1 MNHVL
6 DDYIFNN
13 YVVIGVSAG
22 PDSMCLLDLLQK
34 KTTKIVVCHINH
46 NVRKESIEEEEYITK
61 YCQDK
66 NIILEKTT
74 INNYQENNF
83 ENEARKKRYMF
94 YEEILK
100 KYNSKTLLLAHH
112 GDDLIETILM
122 KISRGSNLEGY
133 AGIKEISNVK
143 NYQIIR
149 PLLKYTKE
157 DIINYNKSNNIKYYN
172 DSSNQSTNYTRNR
185 YRLNILPLLKKED
198 KNIHKKYLKYSK
210 TLIEYDDYIKR
221 EVKRNIN
228 NVYKDNIINIDNLN
242 KLDTFLIKNILYNIM
257 NNIYQNKN
265 NIITDR
271 HIQNIISLLN
281 NTKPNIKIDL
291 PPFTLVGATTRAGDL
306 SAPLRD
312 RFGIISKLQYYTVEE
327 LTQIIKRTAKVLG
340 VGIEDD
346 AAVEL
351 ASRSRGTPRIANR
364 LFKRVRD
371 FALVKGDGNID
382 KDIINIALDR
392 LKVDNMGLD
401 ETDHELLLAIIKKF
415 NGGPVGV
422 EAVASA
428 IGEEVTTI
436 EDVYE
441 PYLLQTGLLKRTS
454 RGRVATPKAYE
465 VLHLNY
471 EDFRKK

>member
-291 PPFTLVGATTRAGDL
+291 PNNKEIVKEYN
-306 SAPLRD
+306 
-312 RFGIISKLQYYTVEE
+312 KL
-327 LTQIIKRTAKVLG
+327 IIKDKTSDIKNYKIEFNDKIEIENL
-340 VGIEDD
+340 IIEKIESEDD
-346 AAVEL
+346 DSNSVC
-351 ASRSRGTPRIANR
+351 R
-364 LFKRVRD
+364 L
-371 FALVKGDGNID
+371 NS
-382 KDIINIALDR
+382 KDITLPLYIRNREDGDYIILKGSNNRKKIKEIFIEKKLPLKKRNNYPLLVDSNNNIIWIPNIKKSKFCNKKSENYDIIIR
-392 LKVDNMGLD
+392 CNERK
-401 ETDHELLLAIIKKF
+401 EDHE
-415 NGGPVGV
+415 
-422 EAVASA
+422 
-428 IGEEVTTI
+428 
-436 EDVYE
+436 
-441 PYLLQTGLLKRTS
+441 
-454 RGRVATPKAYE
+454 
-465 VLHLNY
+465 
-471 EDFRKK
+471 

>member
-172 DSSNQSTNYTRNR
+172 DNSNQSTNYTRNR

-291 PPFTLVGATTRAGDL
+291 PNNKEIVKEYN
-306 SAPLRD
+306 
-312 RFGIISKLQYYTVEE
+312 KL
-327 LTQIIKRTAKVLG
+327 IIKDKTSDIKNYKIEFNDKIEIENL
-340 VGIEDD
+340 IIEKIESEDD
-346 AAVEL
+346 DSNSVC
-351 ASRSRGTPRIANR
+351 R
-364 LFKRVRD
+364 L
-371 FALVKGDGNID
+371 NS
-382 KDIINIALDR
+382 KDITLPLYIRNREDGDYIILKGSNNRKKIKEIFIEKKLPLKKRNNYPLLVDSNNNIIWIP
-392 LKVDNMGLD
+392 N
-401 ETDHELLLAIIKKF
+401 IKKSKF
-415 NGGPVGV
+415 CNKKS
-422 EAVASA
+422 ENYD
-428 IGEEVTTI
+428 IIIRCNERK
-436 EDVYE
+436 EDYE
-441 PYLLQTGLLKRTS
+441 
-454 RGRVATPKAYE
+454 
-465 VLHLNY
+465 
-471 EDFRKK
+471 

>member
-13 YVVIGVSAG
+13 YVIIGVSAG

-291 PPFTLVGATTRAGDL
+291 PNNKEIVKEYN
-306 SAPLRD
+306 
-312 RFGIISKLQYYTVEE
+312 KL
-327 LTQIIKRTAKVLG
+327 IIKDKTSDIKNYKIEFNDKIEIENL
-340 VGIEDD
+340 IIEKIESEDD
-346 AAVEL
+346 DSNSVC
-351 ASRSRGTPRIANR
+351 R
-364 LFKRVRD
+364 L
-371 FALVKGDGNID
+371 NS
-382 KDIINIALDR
+382 KDITLPLYIRNREDGDYIILKGSNNRKKIKEIFIEKKLPLNKRNNYPLLVDSNNNIIWIP
-392 LKVDNMGLD
+392 N
-401 ETDHELLLAIIKKF
+401 IKKSKF
-415 NGGPVGV
+415 CNKKS
-422 EAVASA
+422 ENYD
-428 IGEEVTTI
+428 IIIRCNERK
-436 EDVYE
+436 EDYE
-441 PYLLQTGLLKRTS
+441 
-454 RGRVATPKAYE
+454 
-465 VLHLNY
+465 
-471 EDFRKK
+471 

>member
-291 PPFTLVGATTRAGDL
+291 PNNKEIVKEYN
-306 SAPLRD
+306 
-312 RFGIISKLQYYTVEE
+312 KL
-327 LTQIIKRTAKVLG
+327 IIKDKTSDIKNYKIEFNDKIEIEVKKDNQNVIVKVKNKGAKIPEEKLKRIFEKFYRADSSRTSKTGGSGLGLAIAKE
-340 VGIEDD
+340 I
-346 AAVEL
+346 VEL
-351 ASRSRGTPRIANR
+351 HNGKIIATSND
-364 LFKRVRD
+364 L
-371 FALVKGDGNID
+371 
-382 KDIINIALDR
+382 
-392 LKVDNMGLD
+392 
-401 ETDHELLLAIIKKF
+401 ETVF
-415 NGGPVGV
+415 
-422 EAVASA
+422 
-428 IGEEVTTI
+428 EV
-436 EDVYE
+436 
-441 PYLLQTGLLKRTS
+441 
-454 RGRVATPKAYE
+454 
-465 VLHLNY
+465 VLPLCKN
-471 EDFRKK
+471 

>member
-133 AGIKEISNVK
+133 AGIKEVSNVK

-157 DIINYNKSNNIKYYN
+157 DIINYNKYNNIKYYN

-291 PPFTLVGATTRAGDL
+291 PNNKEIVKEYN
-306 SAPLRD
+306 
-312 RFGIISKLQYYTVEE
+312 KL
-327 LTQIIKRTAKVLG
+327 IIKDKTSDIKNYKIEFNDKIEIENL
-340 VGIEDD
+340 IIEKIESEDD
-346 AAVEL
+346 DSNSVC
-351 ASRSRGTPRIANR
+351 R
-364 LFKRVRD
+364 L
-371 FALVKGDGNID
+371 NS
-382 KDIINIALDR
+382 KDITLPLYIRNREDGDYIILKGSNNRKKIKEIFIEKKLPLNKRNNYPLLVDSNNNIIWIP
-392 LKVDNMGLD
+392 N
-401 ETDHELLLAIIKKF
+401 IKKSKF
-415 NGGPVGV
+415 CNKKS
-422 EAVASA
+422 ENYD
-428 IGEEVTTI
+428 IIIRCNERK
-436 EDVYE
+436 EDYE
-441 PYLLQTGLLKRTS
+441 
-454 RGRVATPKAYE
+454 
-465 VLHLNY
+465 
-471 EDFRKK
+471 

>member
-242 KLDTFLIKNILYNIM
+242 KLDNFLIKNILYNIM

-291 PPFTLVGATTRAGDL
+291 PNNKEIVKEYN
-306 SAPLRD
+306 
-312 RFGIISKLQYYTVEE
+312 KL
-327 LTQIIKRTAKVLG
+327 IIKDKTSDIKNYKIEFNDKIEIENL
-340 VGIEDD
+340 IIEKIESEDD
-346 AAVEL
+346 DSNSVC
-351 ASRSRGTPRIANR
+351 R
-364 LFKRVRD
+364 L
-371 FALVKGDGNID
+371 NS
-382 KDIINIALDR
+382 KDITLPLYIRNREDGDYIILKGSNNRKKIKEIFIEKKLPLNKRNNYPLLVDSNNNIIWIP
-392 LKVDNMGLD
+392 N
-401 ETDHELLLAIIKKF
+401 IKKSKF
-415 NGGPVGV
+415 CNKKS
-422 EAVASA
+422 ENYD
-428 IGEEVTTI
+428 IIIRCNERK
-436 EDVYE
+436 EDYE
-441 PYLLQTGLLKRTS
+441 
-454 RGRVATPKAYE
+454 
-465 VLHLNY
+465 
-471 EDFRKK
+471 

>member
-133 AGIKEISNVK
+133 AGIKEVSNVK

-185 YRLNILPLLKKED
+185 YRLNILPLLKKEN

-291 PPFTLVGATTRAGDL
+291 PNNKEIVKEYN
-306 SAPLRD
+306 
-312 RFGIISKLQYYTVEE
+312 KL
-327 LTQIIKRTAKVLG
+327 IIKDKTSDIKNYKIEFNDKIEIENL
-340 VGIEDD
+340 IIEKIESEDD
-346 AAVEL
+346 DSNSVC
-351 ASRSRGTPRIANR
+351 R
-364 LFKRVRD
+364 L
-371 FALVKGDGNID
+371 NS
-382 KDIINIALDR
+382 KDITLPLYIRNREDGDYIILKGSNNRKKIKEIFIEKKLPLKKRNNYPLLVDSNNNIIWIP
-392 LKVDNMGLD
+392 N
-401 ETDHELLLAIIKKF
+401 IKKSKF
-415 NGGPVGV
+415 CNKKS
-422 EAVASA
+422 ENYD
-428 IGEEVTTI
+428 IIIRCNERK
-436 EDVYE
+436 EDYE
-441 PYLLQTGLLKRTS
+441 
-454 RGRVATPKAYE
+454 
-465 VLHLNY
+465 
-471 EDFRKK
+471 

>member
-133 AGIKEISNVK
+133 AGIKEVSNVK

-291 PPFTLVGATTRAGDL
+291 PNNKEIVKEYN
-306 SAPLRD
+306 
-312 RFGIISKLQYYTVEE
+312 KL
-327 LTQIIKRTAKVLG
+327 IIKDKTSDIKNYKIEFNDKIEIENL
-340 VGIEDD
+340 IIEKIESEDD
-346 AAVEL
+346 DSNSVC
-351 ASRSRGTPRIANR
+351 R
-364 LFKRVRD
+364 L
-371 FALVKGDGNID
+371 NS
-382 KDIINIALDR
+382 KDITLPLYIRNREDGDYIILKGSNNRKKIKEIFIEKKLPLSKRNNYPLLVDSNNNIIWIP
-392 LKVDNMGLD
+392 N
-401 ETDHELLLAIIKKF
+401 IKKSKF
-415 NGGPVGV
+415 CNKKS
-422 EAVASA
+422 ENYD
-428 IGEEVTTI
+428 IIIRCNERK
-436 EDVYE
+436 EDYE
-441 PYLLQTGLLKRTS
+441 
-454 RGRVATPKAYE
+454 
-465 VLHLNY
+465 
-471 EDFRKK
+471 

>member
-66 NIILEKTT
+66 NIILEKTI

-83 ENEARKKRYMF
+83 ENEARKKRYIF

-265 NIITDR
+265 NIITDK

-291 PPFTLVGATTRAGDL
+291 PNNKEIVKEYN
-306 SAPLRD
+306 
-312 RFGIISKLQYYTVEE
+312 KL
-327 LTQIIKRTAKVLG
+327 IIKDKTSDIKNYKIEFNDKIEIENL
-340 VGIEDD
+340 IIEKIESEDD
-346 AAVEL
+346 DSNSVC
-351 ASRSRGTPRIANR
+351 R
-364 LFKRVRD
+364 L
-371 FALVKGDGNID
+371 NS
-382 KDIINIALDR
+382 KDITLPLYIRNREDGDYIILKGSNNRKKIKEIFIEKKLPLKKRNNYPLLVDSNNNIIWIP
-392 LKVDNMGLD
+392 N
-401 ETDHELLLAIIKKF
+401 IKKSKF
-415 NGGPVGV
+415 CNKKS
-422 EAVASA
+422 ENYD
-428 IGEEVTTI
+428 IIIRCNERK
-436 EDVYE
+436 EDYE
-441 PYLLQTGLLKRTS
+441 
-454 RGRVATPKAYE
+454 
-465 VLHLNY
+465 
-471 EDFRKK
+471 

>member
-1 MNHVL
+1 
-6 DDYIFNN
+6 
-13 YVVIGVSAG
+13 
-22 PDSMCLLDLLQK
+22 
-34 KTTKIVVCHINH
+34 
-46 NVRKESIEEEEYITK
+46 
-61 YCQDK
+61 
-66 NIILEKTT
+66 
-74 INNYQENNF
+74 
-83 ENEARKKRYMF
+83 
-94 YEEILK
+94 
-100 KYNSKTLLLAHH
+100 
-112 GDDLIETILM
+112 M

-291 PPFTLVGATTRAGDL
+291 PNNKEIVKEYN
-306 SAPLRD
+306 
-312 RFGIISKLQYYTVEE
+312 KL
-327 LTQIIKRTAKVLG
+327 IIK
-340 VGIEDD
+340 
-346 AAVEL
+346 
-351 ASRSRGTPRIANR
+351 
-364 LFKRVRD
+364 
-371 FALVKGDGNID
+371 
-382 KDIINIALDR
+382 DIYSIKI
-392 LKVDNMGLD
+392 
-401 ETDHELLLAIIKKF
+401 LLIF
-415 NGGPVGV
+415 
-422 EAVASA
+422 S
-428 IGEEVTTI
+428 
-436 EDVYE
+436 
-441 PYLLQTGLLKRTS
+441 
-454 RGRVATPKAYE
+454 
-465 VLHLNY
+465 
-471 EDFRKK
+471 

>member
-228 NVYKDNIINIDNLN
+228 NVYKDNIININNLN

-281 NTKPNIKIDL
+281 NAKPNIKIDL
-291 PPFTLVGATTRAGDL
+291 PNNKEIVKEYN
-306 SAPLRD
+306 
-312 RFGIISKLQYYTVEE
+312 KL
-327 LTQIIKRTAKVLG
+327 IIKDKTSDIKNYKIEFNDKIEIESL
-340 VGIEDD
+340 IIEKIESEDD
-346 AAVEL
+346 DSNSVC
-351 ASRSRGTPRIANR
+351 R
-364 LFKRVRD
+364 L
-371 FALVKGDGNID
+371 NS
-382 KDIINIALDR
+382 KDITLPLYIRNREDGDYIILKGSNNRKKIKEIFIEKKLPLKKRNNYPLLVDSNNNIIWIP
-392 LKVDNMGLD
+392 N
-401 ETDHELLLAIIKKF
+401 IKKSKF
-415 NGGPVGV
+415 CNKKS
-422 EAVASA
+422 ENYD
-428 IGEEVTTI
+428 IIIRCNERK
-436 EDVYE
+436 EDYE
-441 PYLLQTGLLKRTS
+441 
-454 RGRVATPKAYE
+454 
-465 VLHLNY
+465 
-471 EDFRKK
+471 

>member
-1 MNHVL
+1 MQKEDIMNHVL

-291 PPFTLVGATTRAGDL
+291 PNNKEIVKEYN
-306 SAPLRD
+306 
-312 RFGIISKLQYYTVEE
+312 KL
-327 LTQIIKRTAKVLG
+327 IIKDKTSDIKNYKIEFNDKIEIENL
-340 VGIEDD
+340 IIEKIESEDD
-346 AAVEL
+346 DSNSVC
-351 ASRSRGTPRIANR
+351 R
-364 LFKRVRD
+364 L
-371 FALVKGDGNID
+371 NS
-382 KDIINIALDR
+382 KDITLPLYIRNREDGDYIILKGSNNRKKIKEIFIEKKLPLKKRNNYPLLVDSNNNIIWIP
-392 LKVDNMGLD
+392 N
-401 ETDHELLLAIIKKF
+401 IKKSKF
-415 NGGPVGV
+415 CNKKS
-422 EAVASA
+422 ENYD
-428 IGEEVTTI
+428 IIIRCNERK
-436 EDVYE
+436 EDYE
-441 PYLLQTGLLKRTS
+441 
-454 RGRVATPKAYE
+454 
-465 VLHLNY
+465 
-471 EDFRKK
+471 

>member
-122 KISRGSNLEGY
+122 KISRGSNLDGY

-271 HIQNIISLLN
+271 NIQNIISLLN

-291 PPFTLVGATTRAGDL
+291 PNNKEIVKEYN
-306 SAPLRD
+306 
-312 RFGIISKLQYYTVEE
+312 KL
-327 LTQIIKRTAKVLG
+327 IIKDKTSDIKNYKIEFNDKIETENL
-340 VGIEDD
+340 IIEKIESEDD
-346 AAVEL
+346 DSNSVC
-351 ASRSRGTPRIANR
+351 R
-364 LFKRVRD
+364 L
-371 FALVKGDGNID
+371 NS
-382 KDIINIALDR
+382 KDITLPLYIRNREDGDYIILKGSNNRKKIKEIFIEKKLPLKKRNNYPLLVDSNNNIIWIP
-392 LKVDNMGLD
+392 N
-401 ETDHELLLAIIKKF
+401 IKKSKF
-415 NGGPVGV
+415 CNKKS
-422 EAVASA
+422 ENYD
-428 IGEEVTTI
+428 IIIRCNERK
-436 EDVYE
+436 EDYE
-441 PYLLQTGLLKRTS
+441 
-454 RGRVATPKAYE
+454 
-465 VLHLNY
+465 
-471 EDFRKK
+471 

>member
-66 NIILEKTT
+66 NIILEKTI

-83 ENEARKKRYMF
+83 ENEARKKRYIF

-133 AGIKEISNVK
+133 AGIKEVSNVK

-228 NVYKDNIINIDNLN
+228 NVYKDNIININNLN

-291 PPFTLVGATTRAGDL
+291 PNNKEIVKEYN
-306 SAPLRD
+306 
-312 RFGIISKLQYYTVEE
+312 KL
-327 LTQIIKRTAKVLG
+327 IIKDKTSDIKNYKIEFNDKIEIENL
-340 VGIEDD
+340 IIEKIESEDD
-346 AAVEL
+346 DSNSVC
-351 ASRSRGTPRIANR
+351 R
-364 LFKRVRD
+364 L
-371 FALVKGDGNID
+371 NS
-382 KDIINIALDR
+382 KDITLPLYIRNREDGDYIILKGSNNRKKIKEIFIEKKLPLNKRNNYPLLVDSNNNIIWIP
-392 LKVDNMGLD
+392 N
-401 ETDHELLLAIIKKF
+401 IKKSKF
-415 NGGPVGV
+415 CNKKS
-422 EAVASA
+422 ENYD
-428 IGEEVTTI
+428 IIIRCNERK
-436 EDVYE
+436 EDYE
-441 PYLLQTGLLKRTS
+441 
-454 RGRVATPKAYE
+454 
-465 VLHLNY
+465 
-471 EDFRKK
+471 

>member
-291 PPFTLVGATTRAGDL
+291 PNNKEIVKEYN
-306 SAPLRD
+306 
-312 RFGIISKLQYYTVEE
+312 KL
-327 LTQIIKRTAKVLG
+327 IIKDKTSDIKNYKIEFNDKIEIENL
-340 VGIEDD
+340 IIEKIESEDD
-346 AAVEL
+346 DSNSVC
-351 ASRSRGTPRIANR
+351 R
-364 LFKRVRD
+364 L
-371 FALVKGDGNID
+371 NS
-382 KDIINIALDR
+382 KDITLPLYIRNREDGDYIILKRSNNRKKIKEIFIEKKLPLKKRNNYPLLVDSNNNIIWIP
-392 LKVDNMGLD
+392 N
-401 ETDHELLLAIIKKF
+401 IKKSKF
-415 NGGPVGV
+415 CNKKS
-422 EAVASA
+422 ENYD
-428 IGEEVTTI
+428 IIIRCNERKEH
-436 EDVYE
+436 YE
-441 PYLLQTGLLKRTS
+441 
-454 RGRVATPKAYE
+454 
-465 VLHLNY
+465 
-471 EDFRKK
+471 

>member
-228 NVYKDNIINIDNLN
+228 NVYKDNIININNLN

-291 PPFTLVGATTRAGDL
+291 PNNKEIVKEYN
-306 SAPLRD
+306 
-312 RFGIISKLQYYTVEE
+312 KL
-327 LTQIIKRTAKVLG
+327 IIKDKTSDIKNYKIEFNDKIEIENL
-340 VGIEDD
+340 IIEKIESEDD
-346 AAVEL
+346 DSNSVC
-351 ASRSRGTPRIANR
+351 R
-364 LFKRVRD
+364 L
-371 FALVKGDGNID
+371 NS
-382 KDIINIALDR
+382 KDITLPLYIRNREDGDYIILKGSNNRKKIKEIFIEKKLPLKKRNNYPLLVDSNNNIIWIP
-392 LKVDNMGLD
+392 N
-401 ETDHELLLAIIKKF
+401 IKKSKF
-415 NGGPVGV
+415 CNKKS
-422 EAVASA
+422 ENYD
-428 IGEEVTTI
+428 IIIRCNERKEY
-436 EDVYE
+436 YE
-441 PYLLQTGLLKRTS
+441 
-454 RGRVATPKAYE
+454 
-465 VLHLNY
+465 
-471 EDFRKK
+471 

>member
-291 PPFTLVGATTRAGDL
+291 PNNKEIVKEYN
-306 SAPLRD
+306 
-312 RFGIISKLQYYTVEE
+312 KL
-327 LTQIIKRTAKVLG
+327 IIKDKTSDIKNYK
-340 VGIEDD
+340 IE
-346 AAVEL
+346 
-351 ASRSRGTPRIANR
+351 
-364 LFKRVRD
+364 
-371 FALVKGDGNID
+371 
-382 KDIINIALDR
+382 
-392 LKVDNMGLD
+392 
-401 ETDHELLLAIIKKF
+401 F
-415 NGGPVGV
+415 N
-422 EAVASA
+422 EN
-428 IGEEVTTI
+428 
-436 EDVYE
+436 
-441 PYLLQTGLLKRTS
+441 L
-454 RGRVATPKAYE
+454 
-465 VLHLNY
+465 
-471 EDFRKK
+471 

>member
-83 ENEARKKRYMF
+83 ENEARKKRYIF

-133 AGIKEISNVK
+133 AGIKEVSNVK

-271 HIQNIISLLN
+271 HIKNIISLLN

-291 PPFTLVGATTRAGDL
+291 PNNKEIVKEYN
-306 SAPLRD
+306 
-312 RFGIISKLQYYTVEE
+312 KL
-327 LTQIIKRTAKVLG
+327 IIKDKTSDIKNYKIEFNDKIEIENL
-340 VGIEDD
+340 IIEKIESEDD
-346 AAVEL
+346 DSNSVC
-351 ASRSRGTPRIANR
+351 R
-364 LFKRVRD
+364 L
-371 FALVKGDGNID
+371 NS
-382 KDIINIALDR
+382 KDITLPLYIRNREDGDYIILKGSNNRKKIKEIFIEKKLPLNKRNNYPLLVDSNNNIIWIP
-392 LKVDNMGLD
+392 N
-401 ETDHELLLAIIKKF
+401 IKKSKF
-415 NGGPVGV
+415 CNKKS
-422 EAVASA
+422 ENYD
-428 IGEEVTTI
+428 IIIRCNERK
-436 EDVYE
+436 EDYE
-441 PYLLQTGLLKRTS
+441 
-454 RGRVATPKAYE
+454 
-465 VLHLNY
+465 
-471 EDFRKK
+471 

>member
-1 MNHVL
+1 MNQVL

-291 PPFTLVGATTRAGDL
+291 PNNKEIVKEYN
-306 SAPLRD
+306 
-312 RFGIISKLQYYTVEE
+312 KL
-327 LTQIIKRTAKVLG
+327 IIKDKASDIKNYKIEFNDKIEIENL
-340 VGIEDD
+340 IIEKIESEDD
-346 AAVEL
+346 DSNSVC
-351 ASRSRGTPRIANR
+351 R
-364 LFKRVRD
+364 L
-371 FALVKGDGNID
+371 NS
-382 KDIINIALDR
+382 KDITLPLYIRNREDGDYIILKGSNNRKKIKEIFIEKKLPLKKRNNYPLLVDSNNNIIWIP
-392 LKVDNMGLD
+392 N
-401 ETDHELLLAIIKKF
+401 IKKSKF
-415 NGGPVGV
+415 CNKKS
-422 EAVASA
+422 ENYD
-428 IGEEVTTI
+428 IIIRCNERK
-436 EDVYE
+436 EDYE
-441 PYLLQTGLLKRTS
+441 
-454 RGRVATPKAYE
+454 
-465 VLHLNY
+465 
-471 EDFRKK
+471 

>member
-133 AGIKEISNVK
+133 AGIKEVSNVK

-242 KLDTFLIKNILYNIM
+242 KLDTFLIKNILYNVM

-291 PPFTLVGATTRAGDL
+291 PNNKEIVKEYN
-306 SAPLRD
+306 
-312 RFGIISKLQYYTVEE
+312 KL
-327 LTQIIKRTAKVLG
+327 IIKDKTSDIKNYKIEFNDKIEIENL
-340 VGIEDD
+340 IIEKIESEDD
-346 AAVEL
+346 DSNSVC
-351 ASRSRGTPRIANR
+351 R
-364 LFKRVRD
+364 L
-371 FALVKGDGNID
+371 NS
-382 KDIINIALDR
+382 KDITLPLYIRNREDGDYIILKGSNNRKKIKEIFIEKKLPLKKRNNYPLLVDSNNNIIWIP
-392 LKVDNMGLD
+392 N
-401 ETDHELLLAIIKKF
+401 IKKSKF
-415 NGGPVGV
+415 CNKKS
-422 EAVASA
+422 ENYD
-428 IGEEVTTI
+428 IIIRCNERK
-436 EDVYE
+436 EDYE
-441 PYLLQTGLLKRTS
+441 
-454 RGRVATPKAYE
+454 
-465 VLHLNY
+465 
-471 EDFRKK
+471 

>member
-133 AGIKEISNVK
+133 AGIKEVSNVK

-291 PPFTLVGATTRAGDL
+291 PNN
-306 SAPLRD
+306 
-312 RFGIISKLQYYTVEE
+312 KE
-327 LTQIIKRTAKVLG
+327 IIKEYNKLIIKDKTSDIKNYKIEFNDKIEIENL
-340 VGIEDD
+340 IIEKIESEDD
-346 AAVEL
+346 DSNSVC
-351 ASRSRGTPRIANR
+351 R
-364 LFKRVRD
+364 L
-371 FALVKGDGNID
+371 NS
-382 KDIINIALDR
+382 KDITLPLYIRNREDGDYIILKGSNNRKKIKEIFIEKKLPLKKRNNYPLLVDSNNNIIWIP
-392 LKVDNMGLD
+392 N
-401 ETDHELLLAIIKKF
+401 IKKSKF
-415 NGGPVGV
+415 CNKKS
-422 EAVASA
+422 ENYD
-428 IGEEVTTI
+428 IIIRCNERK
-436 EDVYE
+436 EDYE
-441 PYLLQTGLLKRTS
+441 
-454 RGRVATPKAYE
+454 
-465 VLHLNY
+465 
-471 EDFRKK
+471 

>member
-66 NIILEKTT
+66 NIILEKAT

-291 PPFTLVGATTRAGDL
+291 PNNKEIVKEYN
-306 SAPLRD
+306 
-312 RFGIISKLQYYTVEE
+312 KL
-327 LTQIIKRTAKVLG
+327 IIKDKTSDIKNYKIEFNDKIEIENL
-340 VGIEDD
+340 IIEKIESEDD
-346 AAVEL
+346 DSNSVC
-351 ASRSRGTPRIANR
+351 R
-364 LFKRVRD
+364 L
-371 FALVKGDGNID
+371 NS
-382 KDIINIALDR
+382 KDITLPLYIRNREDGDYIILKGSNNRKKIKEIFIEKKIVTNKRNNYPLLVDSNNNIIWIP
-392 LKVDNMGLD
+392 N
-401 ETDHELLLAIIKKF
+401 IKKSKF
-415 NGGPVGV
+415 CNKKS
-422 EAVASA
+422 ENYD
-428 IGEEVTTI
+428 IIIRCNERKEY
-436 EDVYE
+436 YE
-441 PYLLQTGLLKRTS
+441 
-454 RGRVATPKAYE
+454 
-465 VLHLNY
+465 
-471 EDFRKK
+471 

>member
-281 NTKPNIKIDL
+281 NAKPNIKIDL
-291 PPFTLVGATTRAGDL
+291 PNNKEIVKEYN
-306 SAPLRD
+306 
-312 RFGIISKLQYYTVEE
+312 KL
-327 LTQIIKRTAKVLG
+327 IIKDKTSDIKNYKIEFNDKIEIESL
-340 VGIEDD
+340 IIEKIESEDD
-346 AAVEL
+346 DSNSVC
-351 ASRSRGTPRIANR
+351 R
-364 LFKRVRD
+364 L
-371 FALVKGDGNID
+371 NS
-382 KDIINIALDR
+382 KDITLPLYIRNREDGDYIILKGSNNRKKIKEIFIEKKLPLKKRNNYPLLVDSNNNIIWIP
-392 LKVDNMGLD
+392 N
-401 ETDHELLLAIIKKF
+401 IKKSKF
-415 NGGPVGV
+415 CNKKS
-422 EAVASA
+422 ENYD
-428 IGEEVTTI
+428 IIIRCNERK
-436 EDVYE
+436 EDYE
-441 PYLLQTGLLKRTS
+441 
-454 RGRVATPKAYE
+454 
-465 VLHLNY
+465 
-471 EDFRKK
+471 

>member
-66 NIILEKTT
+66 NIILEKAT

-291 PPFTLVGATTRAGDL
+291 PNNKEIVKEYN
-306 SAPLRD
+306 
-312 RFGIISKLQYYTVEE
+312 KL
-327 LTQIIKRTAKVLG
+327 IIKDKTSDIKNYKIEFNDKIEIENL
-340 VGIEDD
+340 IIEKIESEDD
-346 AAVEL
+346 DSNSVC
-351 ASRSRGTPRIANR
+351 R
-364 LFKRVRD
+364 L
-371 FALVKGDGNID
+371 NS
-382 KDIINIALDR
+382 KDITLPLYIRNREDGDYIILKGSNNRKKIKEIFIEKKLSLNKRNNYPLLVDSNNNIIWIP
-392 LKVDNMGLD
+392 N
-401 ETDHELLLAIIKKF
+401 IKKSKF
-415 NGGPVGV
+415 CNKKS
-422 EAVASA
+422 ENYD
-428 IGEEVTTI
+428 IIIRCNERKEY
-436 EDVYE
+436 YE
-441 PYLLQTGLLKRTS
+441 
-454 RGRVATPKAYE
+454 
-465 VLHLNY
+465 
-471 EDFRKK
+471 

>member
-66 NIILEKTT
+66 NIILEKTI

-83 ENEARKKRYMF
+83 ENEARKKRYIF

-271 HIQNIISLLN
+271 HIKNIISLLN

-291 PPFTLVGATTRAGDL
+291 PNNKEIVKEYN
-306 SAPLRD
+306 
-312 RFGIISKLQYYTVEE
+312 KL
-327 LTQIIKRTAKVLG
+327 IIKDKTSDIKNYKIEFNDKIEIENL
-340 VGIEDD
+340 IIEKIESEDD
-346 AAVEL
+346 DSNSVC
-351 ASRSRGTPRIANR
+351 R
-364 LFKRVRD
+364 L
-371 FALVKGDGNID
+371 NS
-382 KDIINIALDR
+382 KDITLPLYIRNREDGDYIILKGSNNRKKIKEIFIEKKLPLNKRNNYPLLVDSNNNIIWIP
-392 LKVDNMGLD
+392 N
-401 ETDHELLLAIIKKF
+401 IKKSKF
-415 NGGPVGV
+415 CNKKS
-422 EAVASA
+422 ENYD
-428 IGEEVTTI
+428 IIIRCNERK
-436 EDVYE
+436 EDYE
-441 PYLLQTGLLKRTS
+441 
-454 RGRVATPKAYE
+454 
-465 VLHLNY
+465 
-471 EDFRKK
+471 

>member
-94 YEEILK
+94 YEEILQ
-100 KYNSKTLLLAHH
+100 KYNPKTLLLAHH

-133 AGIKEISNVK
+133 AGIKEVSNVK

-185 YRLNILPLLKKED
+185 YRLNILPLLKKEN

-291 PPFTLVGATTRAGDL
+291 PNNKEIVKEYN
-306 SAPLRD
+306 
-312 RFGIISKLQYYTVEE
+312 KL
-327 LTQIIKRTAKVLG
+327 IIKDKTSDIKNYKIEFNDKIEIENL
-340 VGIEDD
+340 IIEKIESEDD
-346 AAVEL
+346 DSNSVC
-351 ASRSRGTPRIANR
+351 R
-364 LFKRVRD
+364 L
-371 FALVKGDGNID
+371 NS
-382 KDIINIALDR
+382 KDITLPLYIRNREDGDYIILKGSNNRKKIKEIFIEKKLPLKKRNNYPLLVDSNNNIIWIP
-392 LKVDNMGLD
+392 N
-401 ETDHELLLAIIKKF
+401 IKKSKF
-415 NGGPVGV
+415 CNKKS
-422 EAVASA
+422 ENYD
-428 IGEEVTTI
+428 IIIRCNERK
-436 EDVYE
+436 EDYE
-441 PYLLQTGLLKRTS
+441 
-454 RGRVATPKAYE
+454 
-465 VLHLNY
+465 
-471 EDFRKK
+471 

>member
-61 YCQDK
+61 YSQDK

-133 AGIKEISNVK
+133 AGIKEVSNVK

-291 PPFTLVGATTRAGDL
+291 PNNKEIVKEYN
-306 SAPLRD
+306 
-312 RFGIISKLQYYTVEE
+312 KL
-327 LTQIIKRTAKVLG
+327 IIKDKTSDIKNYKIEFNDKIEIENL
-340 VGIEDD
+340 IIEKIESEDD
-346 AAVEL
+346 DSNSVC
-351 ASRSRGTPRIANR
+351 R
-364 LFKRVRD
+364 L
-371 FALVKGDGNID
+371 NS
-382 KDIINIALDR
+382 KDITLPLYIRNREDGDYIILKGSNNRKKIKEIFIEKKLPLKKRNNYPLLVDSNNNIIWIP
-392 LKVDNMGLD
+392 N
-401 ETDHELLLAIIKKF
+401 IKKSKF
-415 NGGPVGV
+415 CNKKS
-422 EAVASA
+422 ENYD
-428 IGEEVTTI
+428 IIIRCNERK
-436 EDVYE
+436 EDYE
-441 PYLLQTGLLKRTS
+441 
-454 RGRVATPKAYE
+454 
-465 VLHLNY
+465 
-471 EDFRKK
+471 

>member
-1 MNHVL
+1 MQKEDIMNHVL

-291 PPFTLVGATTRAGDL
+291 PNNKEIVKEYN
-306 SAPLRD
+306 
-312 RFGIISKLQYYTVEE
+312 KL
-327 LTQIIKRTAKVLG
+327 IIKDKTSDIKNYKIEFNDKIEIENL
-340 VGIEDD
+340 IIEKIESEDD
-346 AAVEL
+346 DSNSVC
-351 ASRSRGTPRIANR
+351 R
-364 LFKRVRD
+364 L
-371 FALVKGDGNID
+371 NS
-382 KDIINIALDR
+382 KDITLPLYIRNREDGDYIILKGSNNRKKIKEIFIEKKLPLKKRNNYPLLVDSNNNIIWIP
-392 LKVDNMGLD
+392 N
-401 ETDHELLLAIIKKF
+401 IKKSKF
-415 NGGPVGV
+415 CNKKS
-422 EAVASA
+422 ENYDIIIRCNERKEHYEKKRNKEKFS
-428 IGEEVTTI
+428 TI
-436 EDVYE
+436 CIFISIFYRMYDNV
-441 PYLLQTGLLKRTS
+441 QN
-454 RGRVATPKAYE
+454 VQ
-465 VLHLNY
+465 
-471 EDFRKK
+471 

>member
-291 PPFTLVGATTRAGDL
+291 PNNKEIVKEYN
-306 SAPLRD
+306 
-312 RFGIISKLQYYTVEE
+312 KL
-327 LTQIIKRTAKVLG
+327 IIKDKTSDIKNYKIEFNDKIEIENL
-340 VGIEDD
+340 IIEKIESEDD
-346 AAVEL
+346 DSNSVC
-351 ASRSRGTPRIANR
+351 R
-364 LFKRVRD
+364 L
-371 FALVKGDGNID
+371 NS
-382 KDIINIALDR
+382 KDITLPLYIRNREDGDYIILKGSNNRKKIKEIFIEKKSPLKKRNNYPLLVDSNNNIIWIP
-392 LKVDNMGLD
+392 N
-401 ETDHELLLAIIKKF
+401 IKKSKF
-415 NGGPVGV
+415 CNKKS
-422 EAVASA
+422 ENYD
-428 IGEEVTTI
+428 IIIRCNERK
-436 EDVYE
+436 EDYE
-441 PYLLQTGLLKRTS
+441 
-454 RGRVATPKAYE
+454 
-465 VLHLNY
+465 
-471 EDFRKK
+471 

>member
-172 DSSNQSTNYTRNR
+172 DNSNQSTNYTRNR

-291 PPFTLVGATTRAGDL
+291 PNNKEIVKEYN
-306 SAPLRD
+306 
-312 RFGIISKLQYYTVEE
+312 KL
-327 LTQIIKRTAKVLG
+327 IIKDKTSDIKNYKIEFNDKIEIENL
-340 VGIEDD
+340 IIEKIKSEDD
-346 AAVEL
+346 DSNSVC
-351 ASRSRGTPRIANR
+351 R
-364 LFKRVRD
+364 L
-371 FALVKGDGNID
+371 NS
-382 KDIINIALDR
+382 KDITLPLYIRNREDGDYIILKGSNNRKKIKEIFIEKKLPLKKRNNYPLLVDSNNNIIWIP
-392 LKVDNMGLD
+392 N
-401 ETDHELLLAIIKKF
+401 IKKSKF
-415 NGGPVGV
+415 CNKKS
-422 EAVASA
+422 ENYD
-428 IGEEVTTI
+428 IIIRCNERK
-436 EDVYE
+436 EDYE
-441 PYLLQTGLLKRTS
+441 
-454 RGRVATPKAYE
+454 
-465 VLHLNY
+465 
-471 EDFRKK
+471 

>member
-291 PPFTLVGATTRAGDL
+291 PNNKEIVKEYN
-306 SAPLRD
+306 
-312 RFGIISKLQYYTVEE
+312 KL
-327 LTQIIKRTAKVLG
+327 IIKDKTSDIKNYK
-340 VGIEDD
+340 IEFNDKIEIENLIIEKIESKDD
-346 AAVEL
+346 DSNSVC
-351 ASRSRGTPRIANR
+351 R
-364 LFKRVRD
+364 L
-371 FALVKGDGNID
+371 NS
-382 KDIINIALDR
+382 KDITLPLYIRNREDGDYIILKGSNNRKKIKEIFIEKKLPLKKRNNYPLLVDSNNNIIWIP
-392 LKVDNMGLD
+392 N
-401 ETDHELLLAIIKKF
+401 IKKSKF
-415 NGGPVGV
+415 CNKKS
-422 EAVASA
+422 ENYD
-428 IGEEVTTI
+428 IIIRCNERK
-436 EDVYE
+436 EDYE
-441 PYLLQTGLLKRTS
+441 
-454 RGRVATPKAYE
+454 
-465 VLHLNY
+465 
-471 EDFRKK
+471 

>member
-133 AGIKEISNVK
+133 AGIKEVSNVK

-291 PPFTLVGATTRAGDL
+291 PNNKEIVKEYN
-306 SAPLRD
+306 
-312 RFGIISKLQYYTVEE
+312 KL
-327 LTQIIKRTAKVLG
+327 IIKDKTSDIKNYKIEFNDKIEIENL
-340 VGIEDD
+340 IIEKIKSEDD
-346 AAVEL
+346 DSNSVC
-351 ASRSRGTPRIANR
+351 R
-364 LFKRVRD
+364 L
-371 FALVKGDGNID
+371 NS
-382 KDIINIALDR
+382 KDITLPLYIRNREDGDYIILKGSNNRKKIKEIFIEKKLPLKKRNNYPLLVDSNNNIIWIP
-392 LKVDNMGLD
+392 N
-401 ETDHELLLAIIKKF
+401 IKKSKF
-415 NGGPVGV
+415 CNKKS
-422 EAVASA
+422 ENYD
-428 IGEEVTTI
+428 IIIRCNERK
-436 EDVYE
+436 EDYE
-441 PYLLQTGLLKRTS
+441 
-454 RGRVATPKAYE
+454 
-465 VLHLNY
+465 
-471 EDFRKK
+471 

>member
-94 YEEILK
+94 YEGILK

-133 AGIKEISNVK
+133 AGIKEVSNVK

-228 NVYKDNIINIDNLN
+228 NVYKENIINIDNLN

-291 PPFTLVGATTRAGDL
+291 PNNKEIVKEYN
-306 SAPLRD
+306 
-312 RFGIISKLQYYTVEE
+312 KL
-327 LTQIIKRTAKVLG
+327 IIKDKTSDIKNYKIEFNDKIEIENL
-340 VGIEDD
+340 IIEKIKSEDD
-346 AAVEL
+346 DSNSVC
-351 ASRSRGTPRIANR
+351 R
-364 LFKRVRD
+364 L
-371 FALVKGDGNID
+371 NS
-382 KDIINIALDR
+382 KDITLPLYIRNREDGDYIILKGSNNRKKIKEIFIEKKLPLKKRNNYPLLVDSNNNIIWIP
-392 LKVDNMGLD
+392 N
-401 ETDHELLLAIIKKF
+401 IKKSKF
-415 NGGPVGV
+415 CNKKS
-422 EAVASA
+422 ENYD
-428 IGEEVTTI
+428 IIIRCNERK
-436 EDVYE
+436 EDYE
-441 PYLLQTGLLKRTS
+441 
-454 RGRVATPKAYE
+454 
-465 VLHLNY
+465 
-471 EDFRKK
+471 

>member
-185 YRLNILPLLKKED
+185 YRINILPLLKKED

-291 PPFTLVGATTRAGDL
+291 PNNKEIVKEYN
-306 SAPLRD
+306 
-312 RFGIISKLQYYTVEE
+312 KL
-327 LTQIIKRTAKVLG
+327 IIKDKTSDIKNYKIEFNDKIEIENL
-340 VGIEDD
+340 IIEKIESEDD
-346 AAVEL
+346 DSNSVC
-351 ASRSRGTPRIANR
+351 R
-364 LFKRVRD
+364 L
-371 FALVKGDGNID
+371 NS
-382 KDIINIALDR
+382 KDITLPLYIRNREDGDYIILKGSNNRKKIKEIFIEKKLPLNKRNNYPLLVDSNNNIIWIP
-392 LKVDNMGLD
+392 N
-401 ETDHELLLAIIKKF
+401 IKKSKF
-415 NGGPVGV
+415 CNKKS
-422 EAVASA
+422 ENYD
-428 IGEEVTTI
+428 IIIRCNERK
-436 EDVYE
+436 EDYE
-441 PYLLQTGLLKRTS
+441 
-454 RGRVATPKAYE
+454 
-465 VLHLNY
+465 
-471 EDFRKK
+471 

>member
-257 NNIYQNKN
+257 NNIYKNKN

-291 PPFTLVGATTRAGDL
+291 PNNKEIVKEYN
-306 SAPLRD
+306 
-312 RFGIISKLQYYTVEE
+312 KL
-327 LTQIIKRTAKVLG
+327 IIKDKTSDIKNYKIEFNDKIEIENL
-340 VGIEDD
+340 IIEKIESEDD
-346 AAVEL
+346 DSNSVC
-351 ASRSRGTPRIANR
+351 R
-364 LFKRVRD
+364 L
-371 FALVKGDGNID
+371 NS
-382 KDIINIALDR
+382 KDITLPLYIRNREDGDYIILKGSNNRKKIKEIFIEKKLPLKRRNNYPLLVDSNNNIIWIP
-392 LKVDNMGLD
+392 N
-401 ETDHELLLAIIKKF
+401 IKKSKF
-415 NGGPVGV
+415 CNKKS
-422 EAVASA
+422 ENYD
-428 IGEEVTTI
+428 IIIRCNERK
-436 EDVYE
+436 EDYE
-441 PYLLQTGLLKRTS
+441 
-454 RGRVATPKAYE
+454 
-465 VLHLNY
+465 
-471 EDFRKK
+471 